1 MVEKNKEK
9 YNSYN
14 FIKRKISAWTEGCAS
29 ELKRFLLIA
38 IISIA
43 IFSGSGCQS
52 FHKPR
57 LRLGA
62 YFGAPLGIAYPHPDN
77 LGKHDYDGFWG
88 ERIGMV
94 YTSKGGFIDLGH
106 VRDSADR
113 TAYCTHTTYE
123 NLIKGKTEFSFSLLE
138 PSRYF
143 VKIRYPENW
152 DNMRDKEK
160 IAREVAI
167 SAGQYFTYDA
177 MVWHE
182 IITWYGY
189 KYTGIFSEYISSFSW
204 EDIYS
209 DIIGIDIAGS
219 ALKKNANDFN
229 EVMTKLIY
237 DELDD
242 LDVQPVK
249 IAKKA
254 EKKVRGKWFVG
265 GIYPFAQLK
274 KRNLDIGLGDGYV
287 TPWLVPGICKNIV
300 PSPYAVPDLSIPKR
314 YGFSIDVK
322 IEPKIME
329 SHRIFKVVDADGKG
343 KYIVPSRDFP
353 KLMKDITQNEIKRN
367 GARVN
372 VPNL

>member
-1 MVEKNKEK
+1 MNG
-9 YNSYN
+9 
-14 FIKRKISAWTEGCAS
+14 IRKLLLTAGT
-29 ELKRFLLIA
+29 FL
-38 IISIA
+38 A
-43 IFSGSGCQS
+43 IFSNSGCQS

-62 YFGAPLGIAYPHPDN
+62 YFGAPLGIAYPDPGK
-77 LGKHDYDGFWG
+77 LGKHDYNGFWG

-94 YTSKGGFIDLGH
+94 YTSEGGFIDLGH

-113 TAYCTHTTYE
+113 TAYCTHTTFE
-123 NLIKGKTEFSFSLLE
+123 NLLKGKTDFSFTLLE

-143 VKIRYPENW
+143 VTIKYPENW
-152 DNMRDKEK
+152 DKMPDKEK

-167 SAGQYFTYDA
+167 SAGKYFTYDA

-209 DIIGIDIAGS
+209 DIIGIDIAGR
-219 ALKKNANDFN
+219 ALKENTEDFN

-242 LDVQPVK
+242 LGVQPVRT
-249 IAKKA
+249 AKKA
-254 EKKVRGKWFVG
+254 EKKIRGKWFTG
-265 GIYPFAQLK
+265 GIYPFAKLK
-274 KRNLDIGLGDGYV
+274 KRNLDIGFDDGYV
-287 TPWLVPGICKNIV
+287 TPWLVPGICSNTV
-300 PSPYAVPDLSIPKR
+300 PLPCAVPNLNVPKK
-314 YGFSIDVK
+314 YGFSIKVK

-329 SHRIFKVVDADGKG
+329 SHKIFKIVSADGKG
-343 KYIVPSRDFP
+343 KYIVPSNDFHEI
-353 KLMKDITQNEIKRN
+353 MEDITRKEVERN
-367 GARVN
+367 GPKVN